1 MLTAATTAEVL
12 EPIVKFLPTL
22 QIDRLFFV
30 AFTASALSAIAL
42 YISFQGYHLS
52 GIVSGFA
59 LIPLL
64 AAIEKCP
71 SRRTACGLGL
81 LTGFAFYYIELYWI
95 TNSIAGFTSLPPI
108 IVTFVMAL
116 LALYMGLYLA
126 LFCGVWHS
134 LNSLPIFATPGG
146 KIIAALAG
154 AAIWILL
161 EDLRALFLGGFPWHP
176 LGLTQIDNPLFT
188 WLLPLGGVRLLSGL
202 IIIINIGIYLCG
214 RALLQK
220 RIRNAAFYGCTLLIP
235 VIGLALSSIYFH
247 QSLTLPPT
255 TTNSS
260 KQNAALHDENR
271 SIRVALIQPNI
282 PQKEKWRPENREKII
297 NKMLSMSQQNLNFKP
312 DLIIWP
318 EAALPLL
325 LEREPLIYNSLR
337 RFTALNQTSLMLG
350 SPRLIS
356 QPNTS
361 EKKLFNSIFMISP
374 SQPTQIYNKIKLVPY
389 GEFTPLTTLFPFIS
403 KIVPGLDY
411 SSGNELKNFDFK
423 GLKIAPS
430 VCFEGV
436 FPAFTARFFAA
447 GADILI
453 NLTNDAWFGDSPGP
467 RQHLMNTR
475 LRALENHCTICRC
488 ANTGISAIINPDGR
502 IEQQLPLNQ
511 AGIITAE
518 VTGKQKLTFYARHPH
533 LPSILAG
540 LYLLL
545 PLFLIFTR
553 RYKVA

>member
-1 MLTAATTAEVL
+1 MKISPALR
-12 EPIVKFLPTL
+12 
-22 QIDRLFFV
+22 IDRSFFV

-42 YISFQGYHLS
+42 YISFQGYNLS
-52 GIVSGFA
+52 WIAAGFA

-64 AAIEKCP
+64 AAVEKCP
-71 SRRTACGLGL
+71 SRRAACGLGL

-95 TNSIAGFTSLPPI
+95 TKSIAGFTSLPPI
-108 IVTFVMAL
+108 VVTVVMAL

-126 LFCGVWHS
+126 FFCGAWHS
-134 LNSLPIFATPGG
+134 LNNLPVFTTPGG

-161 EDLRALFLGGFPWHP
+161 EDLRSLFLGGFPWHP

-188 WLLPLGGVRLLSGL
+188 WLLPFGGVRLLSG
-202 IIIINIGIYLCG
+202 IIIIANFGIYLTG
-214 RALLQK
+214 FALKQK
-220 RIRNAAFYGCTLLIP
+220 QLKKTAFFGCTLLIP
-235 VIGLALSSIYFH
+235 IFCMALDGNHFNKS
-247 QSLTLPPT
+247 TLRQP
-255 TTNSS
+255 
-260 KQNAALHDENR
+260 AATHIENEHHLR
-271 SIRVALIQPNI
+271 IALIQPNI
-282 PQKEKWRPENREKII
+282 QQKEKWRPENREKII
-297 NKMLSMSQQNLNFKP
+297 NKMLSMSRQSLSTKP

-325 LEREPLIYNSLR
+325 LEKNPLIYNSLR
-337 RFTALNQTSLMLG
+337 RFTVLNQTSLMLG
-350 SPRLIS
+350 SPRLVRRPDS
-356 QPNTS
+356 S
-361 EKKLFNSIFMISP
+361 EKKLFNSIFLISP
-374 SQPTQIYNKIKLVPY
+374 TQPTQIYNKIKLVPY

-411 SSGNELKNFDFK
+411 SSGNKLKNFDFK
-423 GLKIAPS
+423 GFKLAPS

-436 FPAFTARFFAA
+436 FPAFTTRFFTT

-467 RQHLMNTR
+467 RQHLMNIR
-475 LRALENHCTICRC
+475 LRALENRCTICRC
-488 ANTGISAIINPDGR
+488 ANTGISAVINPDGR

-518 VTGKQKLTFYARHPH
+518 VNGKQRPTFYARHPH

-540 LYLLL
+540 IYLLL
-545 PLFLIFTR
+545 PLFLILTLR
-553 RYKVA
+553 RKAARPGI

>member
-1 MLTAATTAEVL
+1 
-12 EPIVKFLPTL
+12 
-22 QIDRLFFV
+22 
-30 AFTASALSAIAL
+30 
-42 YISFQGYHLS
+42 
-52 GIVSGFA
+52 
-59 LIPLL
+59 
-64 AAIEKCP
+64 
-71 SRRTACGLGL
+71 
-81 LTGFAFYYIELYWI
+81 
-95 TNSIAGFTSLPPI
+95 
-108 IVTFVMAL
+108 MAL

-126 LFCGVWHS
+126 FFCGAWHN
-134 LNSLPIFATPGG
+134 LNNLPPFTTPGG
-146 KIIAALAG
+146 KIIAALTG

-176 LGLTQIDNPLFT
+176 LGLTQIDNPHLT
-188 WLLPLGGVRLLSGL
+188 WLLPFGGVRLLSGL
-202 IIIINIGIYLCG
+202 LIIINIGIYLCG

-220 RIRNAAFYGCTLLIP
+220 RIRNAAFYGCVLLIP
-235 VIGLALSSIYFH
+235 IVSLGFAGNHFH
-247 QSLTLPPT
+247 KSRPPQP
-255 TTNSS
+255 
-260 KQNAALHDENR
+260 KANR
-271 SIRVALIQPNI
+271 SIKIALIQPNI

-297 NKMLSMSQQNLNFKP
+297 EKLLSMSLQNLNFKP

-325 LEREPLIYNSLR
+325 LEREPAIYNSLR

-356 QPNTS
+356 LPDTPK
-361 EKKLFNSIFMISP
+361 KKLFNSIYLISP
-374 SQPTQIYNKIKLVPY
+374 TQTTQIYNKIKLVPY

-411 SSGNELKNFDFK
+411 SPGNSIKNFDFK
-423 GLKIAPS
+423 GLKLAPS

-467 RQHLMNTR
+467 RQHLMNIR

-488 ANTGISAIINPDGR
+488 ANTGISAIITPDGR

-518 VTGKQKLTFYARHPH
+518 VTGKQRPTFYARHPH
-533 LPSILAG
+533 LPTILAG

-545 PLFLIFTR
+545 PLFLIFTHR
-553 RYKVA
+553 RKAA